1 MNLKVK
7 AKLDH
12 NFQPM
17 ALVCRYFKEQTKD
30 NGQDLI
36 IAIERN
42 KGYIS
47 TYKTRVFK
55 DNCGHDEENFRFVE
69 RLVKSL
75 LWVAG
80 GYKIVIAGS
89 EVIGAKI
96 KAAYPLLH
104 LSAVILTVAA

>member
-1 MNLKVK
+1 MKPKFV
-7 AKLDH
+7 AKLDK

-17 ALVCRYFKEQTKD
+17 ALLCRYFKEQTKD
-30 NGQDLI
+30 DGQDII

-42 KGYIS
+42 KGYIT

-69 RLVKSL
+69 RLTKSL

-80 GYKIVIAGS
+80 GYKIIIAGS
-89 EVIGAKI
+89 EVLGK
-96 KAAYPLLH
+96 K
-104 LSAVILTVAA
+104 